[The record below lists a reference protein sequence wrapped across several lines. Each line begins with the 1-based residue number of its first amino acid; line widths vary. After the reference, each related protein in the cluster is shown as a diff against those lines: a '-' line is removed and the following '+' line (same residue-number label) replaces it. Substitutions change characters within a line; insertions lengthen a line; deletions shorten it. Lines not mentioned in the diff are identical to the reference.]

1 MCESSGTRGPLGAL
15 TRPGEKSVHRGIVP
29 VVVKTADHP
38 PGNYREQMLEALNH
52 AKAMG
57 LVKTGDQVVGL
68 HALGKDSVMKVLEVH

>member
-1 MCESSGTRGPLGAL
+1 
-15 TRPGEKSVHRGIVP
+15 
-29 VVVKTADHP
+29 VKTADHP